1 MLDLLEFIAKIFAGN
16 DAKMPDGETM
26 DYGPDC
32 GDSDDYDSGN
42 ADADDNDNDSGDADT
57 DDMCDVADQTDSSAA
72 SGSQSVRSMLANGI
86 TTDSV
91 SDDEYEEI
99 VGKNDKSKPAFTGNA
114 TPGGCNLCSC
124 KQYDGEIG
132 MGKRC
137 SCGHTMEQ
145 HVWI

>member
-42 ADADDNDNDSGDADT
+42 ADADDNDNDSGNADT

-72 SGSQSVRSMLANGI
+72 SGSQSVSSMLTNGI

-91 SDDEYEEI
+91 SDDEYKEI
-99 VGKNDKSKPAFTGNA
+99 VGKNDKSKPAFTGNT

>member
-1 MLDLLEFIAKIFAGN
+1 MLDLLEFISKIFEGN

-42 ADADDNDNDSGDADT
+42 ADADDNDSGDADT

-72 SGSQSVRSMLANGI
+72 SGSQSVSSMLANGI

-99 VGKNDKSKPAFTGNA
+99 VGKNDKSQPAFTGNT

-124 KQYDGEIG
+124 KQYDGVIG

-145 HVWI
+145 HVWV

>member
-1 MLDLLEFIAKIFAGN
+1 MFNLLEFISGIFEGN
-16 DAKMPDGETM
+16 NAETPDGESM
-26 DYGPDC
+26 DYGFDS
-32 GDSDDYDSGN
+32 GDADDSGN
-42 ADADDNDNDSGDADT
+42 ADADDGGNADT
-57 DDMCDVADQTDSSAA
+57 YDMCDVADQTDSSAA
-72 SGSQSVRSMLANGI
+72 SGSQSVSSMLANGI

-99 VGKNDKSKPAFTGNA
+99 VGKNDKSQPAFTGNT

-124 KQYDGEIG
+124 KQYDGVIG

>member
-1 MLDLLEFIAKIFAGN
+1 MLDLLEFIAKIFADN
-16 DAKMPDGETM
+16 DAKMHDGETM

-42 ADADDNDNDSGDADT
+42 ADADDYDSGDADT
-57 DDMCDVADQTDSSAA
+57 DDMCDVADQTDSSTA
-72 SGSQSVRSMLANGI
+72 SGSQSVSSMLANGI

-99 VGKNDKSKPAFTGNA
+99 VGKNDKSKPAFTGNT

>member
-1 MLDLLEFIAKIFAGN
+1 MLDLLEFIVKIFAGN

-42 ADADDNDNDSGDADT
+42 ADADIYDNGDADT

-72 SGSQSVRSMLANGI
+72 SGSQSVSSMLANGI

-99 VGKNDKSKPAFTGNA
+99 VGKNDKSKPAFTGNT